1 MAVQLR
7 RAAGALDPAGPRG
20 VGALDIVGPRGV
32 GALDIA
38 HAADIGHSKRLL
50 PVADELA
57 SLLTQP
63 GLVPG
68 TVLAAHGPGALTL
81 ATALAAEVS
90 RTGGWVTAVGLGRMG
105 VSAVTERGA
114 SLDRWAFVDK
124 PGDAAA
130 EVLNALIGNVDVI
143 LLAGGVRLAAAH
155 SRRLR
160 TRLRERGTVVIEV
173 GASNTA
179 GARGVGASNTAGAR
193 GVGASNTAGAR
204 GVGASNTA
212 GARGVGASNTAGAF
226 SPDVTMTVE
235 RAAWTGLGHGHGR
248 LRERRAEV
256 VAAGR
261 GAASLPRRAVLWLP
275 DANGHITAVRGAIDT
290 VSWPAQVVSA
300 QDGISIADTSGS
312 GNDAVVPLQRRAG

>member
-7 RAAGALDPAGPRG
+7 RT
-20 VGALDIVGPRGV
+20 VGALDTAGSRGV

-50 PVADELA
+50 PVADELTP
-57 SLLTQP
+57 LLTQP

-68 TVLAAHGPGALTL
+68 TVLAAHGSGALTL
-81 ATALAAEVS
+81 ATAFAAEVS
-90 RTGGWVTAVGLGRMG
+90 RTGGWVAAVGLGRMG
-105 VSAVTERGA
+105 VSAVAERGA
-114 SLDRWAFVDK
+114 SLDRWAFVDE
-124 PGDAAA
+124 PGSDAA

-143 LLAGGVRLAAAH
+143 LLAGSVRLAAAH

-173 GASNTA
+173 GASGTA
-179 GARGVGASNTAGAR
+179 GARDL
-193 GVGASNTAGAR
+193 
-204 GVGASNTA
+204 
-212 GARGVGASNTAGAF
+212 GASNTAGAF

-235 RAAWTGLGHGHGR
+235 RAAWTGLGLGHGR

-275 DANGHITAVRGAIDT
+275 DANGHITAVRGAIST
-290 VSWPAQVVSA
+290 VSWPAQAASA

-312 GNDAVVPLQRRAG
+312 GDDAVVSLQRRAG

>member
-1 MAVQLR
+1 MAAEAVRLSDM
-7 RAAGALDPAGPRG
+7 AAGR
-20 VGALDIVGPRGV
+20 RE
-32 GALDIA
+32 
-38 HAADIGHSKRLL
+38 RLL
-50 PVADELA
+50 PVADELTP
-57 SLLTQP
+57 LLTQP
-63 GLVPG
+63 GLAPG
-68 TVLAAHGPGALTL
+68 TVLGAQGPGALTL
-81 ATALAAEVS
+81 ATAFASEIS

-105 VSAVTERGA
+105 VSAVAERGA
-114 SLDRWAFVDK
+114 SLDRWTFVDE
-124 PGDAAA
+124 PGNAAA

-143 LLAGGVRLAAAH
+143 LLAGSVRLTAAH

-179 GARGVGASNTAGAR
+179 GARGVGASNTAGAC
-193 GVGASNTAGAR
+193 
-204 GVGASNTA
+204 
-212 GARGVGASNTAGAF
+212 GVGASNTAGAF

-275 DANGHITAVRGAIDT
+275 DASGHITAVRGAINT

-300 QDGISIADTSGS
+300 QGGISMADASGS
-312 GNDAVVPLQRRAG
+312 SDDVVVPLQRQAG

>member
-1 MAVQLR
+1 MAAEAVRLSDI
-7 RAAGALDPAGPRG
+7 AAGR
-20 VGALDIVGPRGV
+20 RE
-32 GALDIA
+32 
-38 HAADIGHSKRLL
+38 RLL
-50 PVADELA
+50 PVAEELT

-68 TVLAAHGPGALTL
+68 TVLAAQGPGALTL
-81 ATALAAEVS
+81 ATAFAAEIS

-105 VSAVTERGA
+105 VSAVAERGA
-114 SLDRWAFVDK
+114 SLDRWTFVDE
-124 PGDAAA
+124 PGNAAA

-143 LLAGGVRLAAAH
+143 LLAGSVRLAAAH

-160 TRLRERGTVVIEV
+160 TRLRERGTVVLEV
-173 GASNTA
+173 GASNPAGARGAGASNPA

-193 GVGASNTAGAR
+193 GA
-204 GVGASNTA
+204 
-212 GARGVGASNTAGAF
+212 GASNTAGAF

-275 DANGHITAVRGAIDT
+275 DANGHITAVRGAINT
-290 VSWPAQVVSA
+290 VSWPAQAVSA
-300 QDGISIADTSGS
+300 QGGISMADASGS
-312 GNDAVVPLQRRAG
+312 GDDVVVPLQRQAG

>member
-7 RAAGALDPAGPRG
+7 HTAGALDTAGLRG
-20 VGALDIVGPRGV
+20 VGALDTAGPRGV

-57 SLLTQP
+57 PLLTQP

-105 VSAVTERGA
+105 VSAVAERGA
-114 SLDRWAFVDK
+114 SLDRWAFVDE
-124 PGDAAA
+124 PGSAAA

-143 LLAGGVRLAAAH
+143 LLAGSVRLAAVH

-173 GASNTA
+173 GVSNPA
-179 GARGVGASNTAGAR
+179 GARGVGASN
-193 GVGASNTAGAR
+193 S
-204 GVGASNTA
+204 
-212 GARGVGASNTAGAF
+212 AGAF

-275 DANGHITAVRGAIDT
+275 DANGHITAVRGAIST
-290 VSWPAQVVSA
+290 VSWPAQAASA
-300 QDGISIADTSGS
+300 QDGISITDASGS
-312 GNDAVVPLQRRAG
+312 GDDAVVPLQRRAG

>member
-1 MAVQLR
+1 
-7 RAAGALDPAGPRG
+7 
-20 VGALDIVGPRGV
+20 
-32 GALDIA
+32 
-38 HAADIGHSKRLL
+38 
-50 PVADELA
+50 
-57 SLLTQP
+57 
-63 GLVPG
+63 
-68 TVLAAHGPGALTL
+68 
-81 ATALAAEVS
+81 
-90 RTGGWVTAVGLGRMG
+90 MG

-114 SLDRWAFVDK
+114 SLDRWAFVDE
-124 PGDAAA
+124 PGSAAA

-173 GASNTA
+173 GASNPA
-179 GARGVGASNTAGAR
+179 GARGVGASNP
-193 GVGASNTAGAR
+193 
-204 GVGASNTA
+204 
-212 GARGVGASNTAGAF
+212 AGAF

-300 QDGISIADTSGS
+300 QNGISIADASGS

>member
-7 RAAGALDPAGPRG
+7 RTVGALGIAGPRG
-20 VGALDIVGPRGV
+20 VGALDIT
-32 GALDIA
+32 
-38 HAADIGHSKRLL
+38 HAADIGHHKRLL
-50 PVADELA
+50 PVADELT
-57 SLLTQP
+57 SLLAQP

-105 VSAVTERGA
+105 VSAVAERGA
-114 SLDRWAFVDK
+114 SLDRWLFVDE
-124 PGDAAA
+124 PGNTAA
-130 EVLNALIGNVDVI
+130 EVLNTLIGNVDVI

-155 SRRLR
+155 SWRLR

-173 GASNTA
+173 GASGIA
-179 GARGVGASNTAGAR
+179 GARGVGASG
-193 GVGASNTAGAR
+193 
-204 GVGASNTA
+204 TA

>member
-1 MAVQLR
+1 MAAEAMRLS
-7 RAAGALDPAGPRG
+7 
-20 VGALDIVGPRGV
+20 
-32 GALDIA
+32 DIA
-38 HAADIGHSKRLL
+38 ASRRERLL
-50 PVADELA
+50 PVADELTP
-57 SLLTQP
+57 LLTQP

-68 TVLAAHGPGALTL
+68 TVLAAQGPGALTL
-81 ATALAAEVS
+81 ATAFAAEVS

-105 VSAVTERGA
+105 VSAVAERGA
-114 SLDRWAFVDK
+114 SLDRWAFVDQ
-124 PGDAAA
+124 PGSAAA

-143 LLAGGVRLAAAH
+143 LLAGSVRLAAAH

-173 GASNTA
+173 GASNP
-179 GARGVGASNTAGAR
+179 
-193 GVGASNTAGAR
+193 
-204 GVGASNTA
+204 
-212 GARGVGASNTAGAF
+212 AGAF

-275 DANGHITAVRGAIDT
+275 DASGHITAVRGAITT

-300 QDGISIADTSGS
+300 QGGISMADASGS
-312 GNDAVVPLQRRAG
+312 GDDVVVPLQRQAG

>member
-7 RAAGALDPAGPRG
+7 RAAGALDPA
-20 VGALDIVGPRGV
+20 GPRGV

-114 SLDRWAFVDK
+114 SLDRWAFVDE
-124 PGDAAA
+124 PGSAAA

-160 TRLRERGTVVIEV
+160 TRLRERGTVVIE
-173 GASNTA
+173 
-179 GARGVGASNTAGAR
+179 
-193 GVGASNTAGAR
+193 
-204 GVGASNTA
+204 VGASNTA

-300 QDGISIADTSGS
+300 QDGISIADASGS

>member
-1 MAVQLR
+1 MAAEAVRLSDLAVR
-7 RAAGALDPAGPRG
+7 
-20 VGALDIVGPRGV
+20 
-32 GALDIA
+32 
-38 HAADIGHSKRLL
+38 HSKRLL

-68 TVLAAHGPGALTL
+68 TVLAAQGPGALTL
-81 ATALAAEVS
+81 AAAFAAEVS

-105 VSAVTERGA
+105 VSAVAERGA
-114 SLDRWAFVDK
+114 SLDRWVFVDR

-143 LLAGGVRLAAAH
+143 LLDAGVRLAAAH

-173 GASNTA
+173 ADRRA
-179 GARGVGASNTAGAR
+179 PRV
-193 GVGASNTAGAR
+193 
-204 GVGASNTA
+204 
-212 GARGVGASNTAGAF
+212 GAF
-226 SPDVTMTVE
+226 SPDVTLTVE

-261 GAASLPRRAVLWLP
+261 GAAALPRRAVLWLP
-275 DANGHITAVRGAIDT
+275 DASGRITRVRGAIDT
-290 VSWPAQVVSA
+290 VSWPALAASA
-300 QDGISIADTSGS
+300 QGGVSLADASGS
-312 GNDAVVPLQRRAG
+312 SDDVVVPLQRRAG

>member
-7 RAAGALDPAGPRG
+7 RT
-20 VGALDIVGPRGV
+20 VGALDIT
-32 GALDIA
+32 
-38 HAADIGHSKRLL
+38 HAADIGHHKRLL
-50 PVADELA
+50 PVADELT
-57 SLLTQP
+57 SLLAQP

-105 VSAVTERGA
+105 VSAVAERGA
-114 SLDRWAFVDK
+114 SLDRWLFVDE
-124 PGDAAA
+124 PGNAAA
-130 EVLNALIGNVDVI
+130 EVLNTLIGNIDVI

-173 GASNTA
+173 GASGTA
-179 GARGVGASNTAGAR
+179 GARGVGASG
-193 GVGASNTAGAR
+193 
-204 GVGASNTA
+204 
-212 GARGVGASNTAGAF
+212 TAGAF

-235 RAAWTGLGHGHGR
+235 RAAWTGLGRGHGR

-300 QDGISIADTSGS
+300 QDGISVADASGS
-312 GNDAVVPLQRRAG
+312 GDNAVVPLQRRAG

>member
-20 VGALDIVGPRGV
+20 VGALDIAGPRGV

-114 SLDRWAFVDK
+114 SLDRWAFVDE
-124 PGDAAA
+124 PGSAAA

-160 TRLRERGTVVIEV
+160 TRLRERGTVVIE
-173 GASNTA
+173 
-179 GARGVGASNTAGAR
+179 
-193 GVGASNTAGAR
+193 
-204 GVGASNTA
+204 VGASNTA

-300 QDGISIADTSGS
+300 QDGFSIADTSGS

>member
-7 RAAGALDPAGPRG
+7 RT
-20 VGALDIVGPRGV
+20 VGALDTAGPRGV

-38 HAADIGHSKRLL
+38 HAADIEHSKRLL
-50 PVADELA
+50 PVADELVP
-57 SLLTQP
+57 LLTQP

-68 TVLAAHGPGALTL
+68 TVLVAHGPGALTL
-81 ATALAAEVS
+81 ATAFTAEVS
-90 RTGGWVTAVGLGRMG
+90 CTGGWVTAVGLGRMG
-105 VSAVTERGA
+105 VSAVAERGA
-114 SLDRWAFVDK
+114 SLDRWAFVDE
-124 PGDAAA
+124 PGSAAA

-143 LLAGGVRLAAAH
+143 LLAAGVRLAAAH

-173 GASNTA
+173 GASGTA
-179 GARGVGASNTAGAR
+179 GARGVGASG
-193 GVGASNTAGAR
+193 
-204 GVGASNTA
+204 
-212 GARGVGASNTAGAF
+212 TAGAF

-275 DANGHITAVRGAIDT
+275 DANGRITAVRGAIDT
-290 VSWPAQVVSA
+290 VSWPAQVASA
-300 QDGISIADTSGS
+300 QGGISIADASGT
-312 GNDAVVPLQRRAG
+312 GDDAVVPLQRQAG

>member
-1 MAVQLR
+1 MAAETVRLSDL
-7 RAAGALDPAGPRG
+7 A
-20 VGALDIVGPRGV
+20 V
-32 GALDIA
+32 
-38 HAADIGHSKRLL
+38 GHSKRLL

-68 TVLAAHGPGALTL
+68 TVLAAQGPGALTL
-81 ATALAAEVS
+81 ATAFAAEVS

-105 VSAVTERGA
+105 VSAVAERGA
-114 SLDRWAFVDK
+114 SLDRWVFVDR

-143 LLAGGVRLAAAH
+143 LLDAGVRLAAAH

-173 GASNTA
+173 ADRRTPRTGASGIAGARGVGASGTA
-179 GARGVGASNTAGAR
+179 GARGVGA
-193 GVGASNTAGAR
+193 
-204 GVGASNTA
+204 
-212 GARGVGASNTAGAF
+212 F
-226 SPDVTMTVE
+226 SPDVTLTVE

-256 VAAGR
+256 AAAGR
-261 GAASLPRRAVLWLP
+261 GAASLPQRAVLWLP
-275 DANGHITAVRGAIDT
+275 DASGRITRVRGAIDT
-290 VSWPAQVVSA
+290 VSWPAPAVSA
-300 QDGISIADTSGS
+300 QGGTPLVDASGS
-312 GNDAVVPLQRRAG
+312 SDDVVVPLQRRAG

>member
-1 MAVQLR
+1 
-7 RAAGALDPAGPRG
+7 
-20 VGALDIVGPRGV
+20 LDIT
-32 GALDIA
+32 

-57 SLLTQP
+57 PLLTQP

-81 ATALAAEVS
+81 ATALATEVS

-105 VSAVTERGA
+105 VSAVAERGA
-114 SLDRWAFVDK
+114 SLDRWVFVDE
-124 PGDAAA
+124 PGSAAA

-143 LLAGGVRLAAAH
+143 LLAGSVRLGAAH

-160 TRLRERGTVVIEV
+160 TRLRERGTVVIGV
-173 GASNTA
+173 GTSNTA
-179 GARGVGASNTAGAR
+179 GARGAGASNPAGAR
-193 GVGASNTAGAR
+193 G
-204 GVGASNTA
+204 
-212 GARGVGASNTAGAF
+212 AGAF

-275 DANGHITAVRGAIDT
+275 DANGHITAVRGAINT
-290 VSWPAQVVSA
+290 VFWPAQVASAPVASTPVASA
-300 QDGISIADTSGS
+300 QDGISTADASVSGD
-312 GNDAVVPLQRRAG
+312 DAVIPLQRRAG

>member
-7 RAAGALDPAGPRG
+7 RTAGALDP
-20 VGALDIVGPRGV
+20 VGPRGV
-32 GALDIA
+32 GALDPA
-38 HAADIGHSKRLL
+38 HAADIEHSKRLL

-57 SLLTQP
+57 PLLTQP

-68 TVLAAHGPGALTL
+68 TVLAAQGPGALTL
-81 ATALAAEVS
+81 ATAFAAEVS
-90 RTGGWVTAVGLGRMG
+90 RAGGWVTAVGLGRMG
-105 VSAVTERGA
+105 VSAVAERGA
-114 SLDRWAFVDK
+114 SLDRWAFVDQ
-124 PGDAAA
+124 PGGAAA

-143 LLAGGVRLAAAH
+143 LLAAGVRLAAAH

-173 GASNTA
+173 GASGTA
-179 GARGVGASNTAGAR
+179 GARGVGASGTAGAR
-193 GVGASNTAGAR
+193 GVGASGTAGAR
-204 GVGASNTA
+204 G
-212 GARGVGASNTAGAF
+212 AGAF
-226 SPDVTMTVE
+226 SPDVTLTVE
-235 RAAWTGLGHGHGR
+235 RAAWTGLGRGHGR

-290 VSWPAQVVSA
+290 VSWPAQAASA
-300 QDGISIADTSGS
+300 QDGISIADASGS
-312 GNDAVVPLQRRAG
+312 GDHAVVPLQRRAG

>member
-7 RAAGALDPAGPRG
+7 RAAGALDPA
-20 VGALDIVGPRGV
+20 GPRGV

-114 SLDRWAFVDK
+114 SLDRWAFVDE
-124 PGDAAA
+124 PGSAAA

-179 GARGVGASNTAGAR
+179 GARGVGAS
-193 GVGASNTAGAR
+193 S
-204 GVGASNTA
+204 
-212 GARGVGASNTAGAF
+212 TAGAF

-300 QDGISIADTSGS
+300 QDGISIADASGS

>member
-7 RAAGALDPAGPRG
+7 HTAGALDIAGPRG
-20 VGALDIVGPRGV
+20 VGALDTVGPRGV
-32 GALDIA
+32 GALDIT
-38 HAADIGHSKRLL
+38 HAADIGHDKRLL

-57 SLLTQP
+57 PLLTQP

-68 TVLAAHGPGALTL
+68 TVLAARGPGALTL
-81 ATALAAEVS
+81 ATAFAAEVS
-90 RTGGWVTAVGLGRMG
+90 RSGGWVTAVGLGRMG
-105 VSAVTERGA
+105 VSAVAERGA
-114 SLDRWAFVDK
+114 ALDRWVFVDE
-124 PGDAAA
+124 PGNAAA

-143 LLAGGVRLAAAH
+143 LLAGGVLLAAAH

-173 GASNTA
+173 GALGTA
-179 GARGVGASNTAGAR
+179 GARG
-193 GVGASNTAGAR
+193 
-204 GVGASNTA
+204 
-212 GARGVGASNTAGAF
+212 AGAF

-261 GAASLPRRAVLWLP
+261 GAASLPRRTVLWLP

-300 QDGISIADTSGS
+300 QDGISIAGASGS
-312 GNDAVVPLQRRAG
+312 DDDAVVPLQRRAG

>member
-7 RAAGALDPAGPRG
+7 RAAGALDPA
-20 VGALDIVGPRGV
+20 GPRGV

-68 TVLAAHGPGALTL
+68 TVLAAHGLGALTL

-114 SLDRWAFVDK
+114 SLDRWAFVDE
-124 PGDAAA
+124 PGSAAA

-160 TRLRERGTVVIEV
+160 ARLRERGTVVIEV
-173 GASNTA
+173 GASNP
-179 GARGVGASNTAGAR
+179 
-193 GVGASNTAGAR
+193 
-204 GVGASNTA
+204 
-212 GARGVGASNTAGAF
+212 AGAF

-300 QDGISIADTSGS
+300 QDGISIADASGS
-312 GNDAVVPLQRRAG
+312 GNDAVVPRQRRAG

>member
-1 MAVQLR
+1 MAAEAVRLSDLAVR
-7 RAAGALDPAGPRG
+7 
-20 VGALDIVGPRGV
+20 
-32 GALDIA
+32 
-38 HAADIGHSKRLL
+38 HSKRLL

-68 TVLAAHGPGALTL
+68 TVLAAQGPGALTL
-81 ATALAAEVS
+81 ATAFAAEVS

-105 VSAVTERGA
+105 VSAVAERGA
-114 SLDRWAFVDK
+114 SLDRWVFVDR

-143 LLAGGVRLAAAH
+143 LLDAGVRLANAH

-173 GASNTA
+173 AARRAPQTGASRTA
-179 GARGVGASNTAGAR
+179 GPRGVGASGTADPR
-193 GVGASNTAGAR
+193 GI
-204 GVGASNTA
+204 
-212 GARGVGASNTAGAF
+212 GAF
-226 SPDVTMTVE
+226 TPDVTLTVE

-256 VAAGR
+256 VTAGR

-275 DANGHITAVRGAIDT
+275 DASGRITRVRGAIDT
-290 VSWPAQVVSA
+290 VSWPTLATSTQSGTSLVDA
-300 QDGISIADTSGS
+300 SGS
-312 GNDAVVPLQRRAG
+312 SDDVVVPLQRRAG

>member
-20 VGALDIVGPRGV
+20 VGALDPAGPRGV

-114 SLDRWAFVDK
+114 SLDRWAFVDE
-124 PGDAAA
+124 PGSAAA

-173 GASNTA
+173 GASNPA
-179 GARGVGASNTAGAR
+179 GARGVGASNP
-193 GVGASNTAGAR
+193 
-204 GVGASNTA
+204 A

-256 VAAGR
+256 VAVGR

-275 DANGHITAVRGAIDT
+275 DANGHITTVRGAIDT